1 MEYLAE
7 ILDKE
12 VGVYTHYLDLAMKK
26 KQALIENN
34 VDILDAITDEEKS
47 LSTKVLAL
55 EAARVEYLREQG
67 YPSNINLNDLLPKLP
82 KEYRDDVKSKS
93 ENLKEI
99 LTQCKKFS
107 DSNMTLLKQS
117 SNYINHMIKIFSS
130 NLNGGQ
136 PATYGK
142 GTQKFKTGKIADMQG

>member
-7 ILDKE
+7 ILEKE
-12 VGVYTHYLDLAMKK
+12 TDIYTNYLNLAIKK

-34 VDILDAITDEEKS
+34 VDTLEAITDEEKS

-82 KEYRDDVKSKS
+82 KEQRDTVRSKS
-93 ENLKEI
+93 ENLKDV
-99 LTQCKKFS
+99 LTKCKKFS

-130 NLNGGQ
+130 NLSGGQ

-142 GTQKFKTGKIADMQG
+142 GVQKFNLGKIADMQG

>member
-7 ILDKE
+7 ILEKE
-12 VGVYTHYLDLAMKK
+12 AGVYTNYLDLAIKK
-26 KQALIENN
+26 KQALIEND
-34 VDILDAITDEEKS
+34 VLTLESITDEEKS

-55 EAARVEYLREQG
+55 EAARAEYLREQG
-67 YPSNINLNDLLPKLP
+67 YPSNINLSELLPKLP
-82 KEYRDDVKSKS
+82 KEQRDEIKSKS
-93 ENLKEI
+93 ENLKDI
-99 LTQCKKFS
+99 LTKCKKFS

-130 NLNGGQ
+130 NLNGAQ

-142 GTQKFKTGKIADMQG
+142 GAQKFKIGNIADLQG

>member
-7 ILDKE
+7 ILEKE
-12 VGVYTHYLDLAMKK
+12 ASVYTHYLDLAIKK
-26 KQALIENN
+26 KQALIDND
-34 VDILDAITDEEKS
+34 VDSLDSITDEEKS

-67 YPSNINLNDLLPKLP
+67 YPSNINLSDLLPKLP
-82 KEYRDDVKSKS
+82 KEQRDEIKTKS
-93 ENLKEI
+93 ENLKEV
-99 LTQCKKFS
+99 LTKCKKFS
-107 DSNMTLLKQS
+107 DNNMTLLKQS

-142 GTQKFKTGKIADMQG
+142 GTQKLAMGKIADMQG